1 MYDRDEGE
9 RRFDSEPTS
18 KTWFSQRQGLVFW
31 VGKLVLLRRISGWG
45 EEVGSRYFEGPVT
58 SIGSV
63 LVVVGDAGGDDEDSA
78 KEIQVKRM
86 PPFGIASAVR
96 HNGHANPRQ
105 IRHFVITLKFIATQR
120 SATVPRNNGEWKA
133 APGATERIQI
143 QAPCLGL
150 RPQWGAMRCAEELA
164 SHAAPPCVALDA
176 YTTIS
181 SPMSLLQHFPGP
193 YTVQLKQHQENRS
206 PKSWLCHAEEKT
218 LALFLQKPAWNFGV
232 SQTHQNDESRVL
244 RVLMCVMGNPADSLL
259 RRDGRGGYRR
269 ERANISQI
277 IGSNKRFL
285 NAIEVTRF
293 LENKRSNKVT
303 KKATTPIAANAAHS
317 KVNQFL
323 DCSNAYPLFAVCR
336 VPPGRSSLA
345 ADVVRLTGTAVR
357 LVDGQIDLQRAS
369 LPPKASTPDDCL
381 RRDRGSDHNSL

>member
-1 MYDRDEGE
+1 MFGGAEDVLTRNRRAKRVFSAPRLGVLGGKSLYYLTCDIDRLG
-9 RRFDSEPTS
+9 
-18 KTWFSQRQGLVFW
+18 
-31 VGKLVLLRRISGWG
+31 
-45 EEVGSRYFEGPVT
+45 
-58 SIGSV
+58 

-96 HNGHANPRQ
+96 HNVREFNEVSAKARHSPVNHWKFVLPVYYRAARTVLIYKSEQSAKDMEFSTVTGLKIPKCYSALSDSAEEQRGVGRPLLARQ
-105 IRHFVITLKFIATQR
+105 SGYKFRHPAWV
-120 SATVPRNNGEWKA
+120 SGRNG
-133 APGATERIQI
+133 
-143 QAPCLGL
+143 
-150 RPQWGAMRCAEELA
+150 GAMRCAEELA

-244 RVLMCVMGNPADSLL
+244 RK
-259 RRDGRGGYRR
+259 
-269 ERANISQI
+269 I